1 MLMRKLCC
9 HRLAHD
15 QRTCSTQFRDG
26 GGVSLWSVICEC
38 RRAIGRRHVACIEDV
53 LYANGDSRQR
63 QMGRIFGQRYK
74 LVTNLLGI
82 VPRPGSNKR
91 LARCDPGKLLF

>member
-15 QRTCSTQFRDG
+15 QSTRRTQFCDG
-26 GGVSLWSVICEC
+26 GGVSLGSVVGEGC
-38 RRAIGRRHVACIEDV
+38 RAIGRRHVACIEDV

-63 QMGRIFGQRYK
+63 QMGCIFGQRCK
-74 LVTNLLGI
+74 LVTNLLRI
-82 VPRPGSNKR
+82 MPGPGTNKR
-91 LARCDPGKLLF
+91 LARSNPSKLNF